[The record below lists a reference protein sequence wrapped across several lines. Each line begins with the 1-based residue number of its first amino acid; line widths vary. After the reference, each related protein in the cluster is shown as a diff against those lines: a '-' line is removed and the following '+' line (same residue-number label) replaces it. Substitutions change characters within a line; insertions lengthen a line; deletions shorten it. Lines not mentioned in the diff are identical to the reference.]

1 MVSASAPIAVTLI
14 VTEVLEELHVRYAVG
29 GSVASSLHGI
39 FRASVDVDI
48 VAELQHDH
56 VKPLLERFSNDFYLD
71 EAAIVR
77 AIELRRSF
85 NMIHLA
91 TMFKVDIFVAREHA
105 FDRALLDRGAVHLI
119 ARDPERRAT
128 IASAEDVVLAKLAWY
143 REGGEVSEQQWR
155 DVLGVLQVQAG
166 RLDREHLD
174 RMSRSL
180 GVADLLARAIEE
192 ASG

>member
-1 MVSASAPIAVTLI
+1 MDSASAPVAVTVA
-14 VTEVLEELHVRYAVG
+14 VTEVLEDLHVRYAVG

-48 VAELQHDH
+48 VAELRRDH
-56 VKPLLERFSNDFYLD
+56 VKPLLERFAPDFYLD
-71 EAAIVR
+71 ETAIVR
-77 AIELRRSF
+77 AIDSRRSF

-91 TMFKVDIFVAREHA
+91 TMFKVDIFVAKERA
-105 FDRALLDRGAVHLI
+105 FDRALLDRGTSHAIV
-119 ARDPERRAT
+119 RSPERRA
-128 IASAEDVVLAKLAWY
+128 IVASAEDVVLAKLSWY

-166 RLDREHLD
+166 RLDEEYLET
-174 RMSRSL
+174 MSSSL
-180 GVADLLARAIEE
+180 GVADLLARAVDE